1 VGSLVLACLRS
12 DATKKKNWGVSKGE
26 KSILARR
33 AEAGGFLPGGEGGKG
48 RHTEIG

>member
-12 DATKKKNWGVSKGE
+12 DAEKKRIGA
-26 KSILARR
+26 LARGKINLGTEGR
-33 AEAGGFLPGGEGGKG
+33 GRGIFAREEGGKG